1 MAILTLAILSVA
13 CSEDGKIA
21 VEFEKTLY
29 TVHGGGSV
37 DIAVNVSE
45 PAASDIRIGLIFSG
59 SASADKYAVGFDSVT
74 IPAGETVGTVTI
86 SDIRISQDEQIA
98 VGIGRC
104 PAGYAPGTKSVTIVT
119 VDAEEL
125 LICSFASTSD
135 NLLCS
140 FASTTD
146 NAIGSYGARIDVSGA
161 VSGKDLSLNEDVV
174 IPLTASGAAASYLNF
189 GGEPHALLKAGDK
202 VAIAEFS
209 LKPGFEEGAEIKLGI
224 KEGEDRILIG
234 NNETIT
240 LKLYGAEIPEALL
253 GTWTFDHVFDIE
265 EIEEFFYDDGKGD
278 DITLL
283 PTHNEGFTLT
293 FEKDDAGI
301 ITVTPNDKGD
311 FAKFFRTAS
320 VTPTEPI
327 NYSSEGIV
335 TGMNTVSEI
344 NMFMATEDYG
354 IHTCSYYKLSQAN
367 RAFSSEVENLGEAV
381 VIFTLVEG
389 GLQVE
394 FRDYDTPPF
403 GEVWWDPEFEA
414 DMFGFAS
421 LFVK

>member
-1 MAILTLAILSVA
+1 MKYLSKLMAILTLALFSVA
-13 CSEDGKIA
+13 CSEDGKIT

-45 PAASDIRIGLIFSG
+45 PAASDISIGLLFSG
-59 SASADKYAVGFDSVT
+59 SASADKYAASFDTVT
-74 IPAGETVGTVTI
+74 IPAGETTGTVTI
-86 SDIRISQDEQIA
+86 SDIRISQEEQIV
-98 VGIGRC
+98 VGIVSC
-104 PAGYAPGTKSVTIVT
+104 PSGYTPGAKSVTIVT

-125 LICSFASTSD
+125 LVCSFATTS
-135 NLLCS
+135 
-140 FASTTD
+140 D
-146 NAIGSYGARIDVSGA
+146 NAIGSYRARIDVSGA

-174 IPLTASGAAASYLNF
+174 IPLSASGAAASYLNF

-209 LKPGFEEGAEIKLGI
+209 LNPGFEEGAEVKLSI

-253 GTWTFDHVFDIE
+253 GTWTFDHAFALE
-265 EIEEFFYDDGKGD
+265 EIEYFFGEMED

-344 NMFMATEDYG
+344 NMFMASEDYDF
-354 IHTCSYYKLSQAN
+354 HTCSYYRLSEAN
-367 RAFSSEVENLGEAV
+367 RAFSSEVETLGEAV

-403 GEVWWDPEFEA
+403 GEMWWDPDFDA

>member
-45 PAASDIRIGLIFSG
+45 PAASDISIGLLFSG
-59 SASADKYAVGFDSVT
+59 SASADKYAAGFDTVT

-86 SDIRISQDEQIA
+86 SDIRISQDEQIV
-98 VGIGRC
+98 VGIASC

-125 LICSFASTSD
+125 LVCSFASTSD
-135 NLLCS
+135 N
-140 FASTTD
+140 
-146 NAIGSYGARIDVSGA
+146 AIGSYRARIDVSGA

-209 LKPGFEEGAEIKLGI
+209 LNPGFEEGAEVKLSI

-265 EIEEFFYDDGKGD
+265 EVEEFFGDEGD

-344 NMFMATEDYG
+344 NMFMASEDYDV
-354 IHTCSYYKLSQAN
+354 HTCSYYRLSEAN
-367 RAFSSEVENLGEAV
+367 RAFSSEVETLGEAV

-403 GEVWWDPEFEA
+403 GEMWWDPDFDA

>member
-135 NLLCS
+135 N
-140 FASTTD
+140 
-146 NAIGSYGARIDVSGA
+146 AIGSYRARIDVSGA
-161 VSGKDLSLNEDVV
+161 VSGKNLSLNEDVV

-344 NMFMATEDYG
+344 NMFMASEDYG
-354 IHTCSYYKLSQAN
+354 VHTCSYYRLSEAN
-367 RAFSSEVENLGEAV
+367 RAFSSEVETLGEAV

-403 GEVWWDPEFEA
+403 GEMWWDPDFDA

>member
-45 PAASDIRIGLIFSG
+45 PAASDISIGLLFSG
-59 SASADKYAVGFDSVT
+59 SASADKYAAGFDTVT

-86 SDIRISQDEQIA
+86 SDIRISQDEQIV

-135 NLLCS
+135 NLICS

-146 NAIGSYGARIDVSGA
+146 NAIISYGARIDVSGA

-174 IPLTASGAAASYLNF
+174 IPLSVSGSAASYLNF
-189 GGEPHALLKAGDK
+189 GGEPHALLKAGDN

-209 LKPGFEEGAEIKLGI
+209 LKPGFEEGAEVKLSI
-224 KEGEDRILIG
+224 KEGEDRIMIG
-234 NNETIT
+234 NNDTFS
-240 LKLYGAEIPEALL
+240 LKLYGEEALL
-253 GTWTFDHVFDIE
+253 GTWRFDHVFDLE
-265 EIEEFFYDDGKGD
+265 EIEYFFDDEGD

-311 FAKFFRTAS
+311 FAKFFRTAT

>member
-1 MAILTLAILSVA
+1 MAILTLALFSVA
-13 CSEDGKIA
+13 CSEDGKIT

-45 PAASDIRIGLIFSG
+45 PAASDISIGLLFSG
-59 SASADKYAVGFDSVT
+59 SASADKYAASFDTVT
-74 IPAGETVGTVTI
+74 IPAGETTGTVTI
-86 SDIRISQDEQIA
+86 SDIRISQEEQIV
-98 VGIGRC
+98 VGIVSC
-104 PAGYAPGTKSVTIVT
+104 PAGYTPGAKSVTIVT

-125 LICSFASTSD
+125 LVCSFATTS
-135 NLLCS
+135 
-140 FASTTD
+140 D
-146 NAIGSYGARIDVSGA
+146 NAIGSYRARIDVSGA

-174 IPLTASGAAASYLNF
+174 IPLSASGAAASYLNF

-209 LKPGFEEGAEIKLGI
+209 LKPGFEEGAEVKLSI

-265 EIEEFFYDDGKGD
+265 EVEEFFSEMED

-311 FAKFFRTAS
+311 FAKFFRTAT

-327 NYSSEGIV
+327 NYSSEGTV

-344 NMFMATEDYG
+344 NMFMAMEDYDF
-354 IHTCSYYKLSQAN
+354 HTCSYYKLSEAN
-367 RAFSSEVENLGEAV
+367 RSFSSEVETLGEAV

-403 GEVWWDPEFEA
+403 GEMWWDPEFDP

>member
-1 MAILTLAILSVA
+1 MAILTLALFSVA
-13 CSEDGKIA
+13 CSEDGKIT

-45 PAASDIRIGLIFSG
+45 PAASDISIGLLFSG
-59 SASADKYAVGFDSVT
+59 SASADKYAAGFDTVT

-86 SDIRISQDEQIA
+86 SDIRISQDEQIVVSIA
-98 VGIGRC
+98 SC

-135 NLLCS
+135 N
-140 FASTTD
+140 
-146 NAIGSYGARIDVSGA
+146 AIGSYRARIDVSGA

-209 LKPGFEEGAEIKLGI
+209 LNPGFEEGAEVKLSI

-265 EIEEFFYDDGKGD
+265 EVEEFFGELKD

-344 NMFMATEDYG
+344 NMFMAMEDYDF
-354 IHTCSYYKLSQAN
+354 HTCSYYKLSEAN
-367 RAFSSEVENLGEAV
+367 RAFSSEVETLGEAV

-403 GEVWWDPEFEA
+403 GEMWWDPEFDP

>member
-135 NLLCS
+135 N
-140 FASTTD
+140 
-146 NAIGSYGARIDVSGA
+146 AIGSYRARIDVSGA

-189 GGEPHALLKAGDK
+189 GGEPHALLKAGDN

-253 GTWTFDHVFDIE
+253 GTWKFDHVFDLE
-265 EIEEFFYDDGKGD
+265 EIEYFFDDEGD

-344 NMFMATEDYG
+344 NMFMASEDYDF
-354 IHTCSYYKLSQAN
+354 HTCSYYRLSEAN
-367 RAFSSEVENLGEAV
+367 RAFSSEVETLGEAV

-403 GEVWWDPEFEA
+403 GEMWWDPDFDA

>member
-1 MAILTLAILSVA
+1 MKYLSKLMAILALAFLSVA
-13 CSEDGKIA
+13 CSEDDKIT

-45 PAASDIRIGLIFSG
+45 PAASDISIGLLFSG
-59 SASADKYAVGFDSVT
+59 SASADKYAASFDTVT
-74 IPAGETVGTVTI
+74 IPAGETSGTVTI
-86 SDIRISQDEQIA
+86 SDIKISQEEQI
-98 VGIGRC
+98 VIGIASL
-104 PAGYAPGTKSVTIVT
+104 PSGYTLGAKSVTIVT

-125 LICSFASTSD
+125 LICSFTST
-135 NLLCS
+135 
-140 FASTTD
+140 AD
-146 NAIGSYGARIDVSGA
+146 NAIGSYRARIDVSGA
-161 VSGKDLSLNEDVV
+161 VSGKDLSLNEDVI
-174 IPLTASGAAASYLNF
+174 IPLTVSGAAASYLNF

-209 LKPGFEEGAEIKLGI
+209 LNPGFEEGAEVKLGI

-234 NNETIT
+234 NNDAMT
-240 LKLYGAEIPEALL
+240 LKLYGADIPAALL
-253 GTWTFDHVFDIE
+253 GTWTFDHVFDLE
-265 EIEEFFYDDGKGD
+265 DLEYFFAEMEDDA
-278 DITLL
+278 TLL

-293 FEKDDAGI
+293 FAKDEAGM

-311 FAKFFRTAS
+311 FANFFRTAT

-327 NYSSEGIV
+327 NYSSEGVV
-335 TGMNTVSEI
+335 TGMNTVSEV
-344 NMFMATEDYG
+344 NMFMAMEDYDV
-354 IHTCSYYKLSQAN
+354 HTCSYYKLSVAN
-367 RAFSSEVENLGEAV
+367 RAFSSEKESLGEAV
-381 VIFTLVEG
+381 VIFTLVDG

-403 GEVWWDPEFEA
+403 GEMWWDKDFDA

-421 LFVK
+421 LFVKK

>member
-1 MAILTLAILSVA
+1 MAILTLALFSVA
-13 CSEDGKIA
+13 CSEDGKIT

-45 PAASDIRIGLIFSG
+45 PAASDISIGLLFSG
-59 SASADKYAVGFDSVT
+59 SASADKYAASFDTVT
-74 IPAGETVGTVTI
+74 IPAGETTGTVTI
-86 SDIRISQDEQIA
+86 SDIRISQEEQIV
-98 VGIGRC
+98 VGIVSC
-104 PAGYAPGTKSVTIVT
+104 PSGYTPGAKSVTIVT

-125 LICSFASTSD
+125 LVCSFATTS
-135 NLLCS
+135 
-140 FASTTD
+140 D
-146 NAIGSYGARIDVSGA
+146 NAIGSYRARIDVSGA

-174 IPLTASGAAASYLNF
+174 IPLSASGAAASYLNF

-209 LKPGFEEGAEIKLGI
+209 LNPGFEEGAEVKLSI

-265 EIEEFFYDDGKGD
+265 EVEEFFSEMED

-301 ITVTPNDKGD
+301 ITVIPNDKGD
-311 FAKFFRTAS
+311 FAKFFRTAT

-327 NYSSEGIV
+327 NYSSEGEV

-344 NMFMATEDYG
+344 NMFMAMEDYG
-354 IHTCSYYKLSQAN
+354 VHTCSYYKLSEAN
-367 RAFSSEVENLGEAV
+367 RAFSSEVETLGEAV

-403 GEVWWDPEFEA
+403 GEMWWDPEFDP

>member
-1 MAILTLAILSVA
+1 MKYLSKLMAILTLALFSVA
-13 CSEDGKIA
+13 CSEDGKIT

-45 PAASDIRIGLIFSG
+45 PAASDISIGLLFSG
-59 SASADKYAVGFDSVT
+59 SASADKYAASFDTVT
-74 IPAGETVGTVTI
+74 IPAGETTGTVTI
-86 SDIRISQDEQIA
+86 SDIRISQEEQIV
-98 VGIGRC
+98 VGIVSC
-104 PAGYAPGTKSVTIVT
+104 PAGYTPGAKSVTIVT

-125 LICSFASTSD
+125 LVCSFATTS
-135 NLLCS
+135 
-140 FASTTD
+140 D
-146 NAIGSYGARIDVSGA
+146 NAIGSYRARIDVSGA

-174 IPLTASGAAASYLNF
+174 IPLSASGAAASYLNF

-209 LKPGFEEGAEIKLGI
+209 LNPGFEEGAEVKLSI

-253 GTWTFDHVFDIE
+253 GTWKFDHVFDLE
-265 EIEEFFYDDGKGD
+265 EIEYFFDDEGD

-311 FAKFFRTAS
+311 FAKFFRTAT

-327 NYSSEGIV
+327 NYSSEGTV

-344 NMFMATEDYG
+344 NMFMAMEDYDF
-354 IHTCSYYKLSQAN
+354 HTCSYYRLSEAN
-367 RAFSSEVENLGEAV
+367 RAFSSEVETLGEAV

-403 GEVWWDPEFEA
+403 GEMWWDPEFDP

>member
-1 MAILTLAILSVA
+1 MAILTLALFSVA
-13 CSEDGKIA
+13 CSEDGKIT

-45 PAASDIRIGLIFSG
+45 PAASDISIGLLFSG
-59 SASADKYAVGFDSVT
+59 SASADKYAASFDTVT
-74 IPAGETVGTVTI
+74 IPAGETTGTVTI
-86 SDIRISQDEQIA
+86 SDIRISQEEQIV
-98 VGIGRC
+98 VGIVSC
-104 PAGYAPGTKSVTIVT
+104 PAGYTPGAKSVTIVT

-125 LICSFASTSD
+125 LVCSFATTS
-135 NLLCS
+135 
-140 FASTTD
+140 D
-146 NAIGSYGARIDVSGA
+146 NAIGSYRARIDVSGA

-209 LKPGFEEGAEIKLGI
+209 LNPGFEEGAEVKLSI

-265 EIEEFFYDDGKGD
+265 EVEEFFGEMED

-293 FEKDDAGI
+293 FEKDNAGI

-311 FAKFFRTAS
+311 FAKFFRTAT

-327 NYSSEGIV
+327 NYSSEGTV

-344 NMFMATEDYG
+344 NMFMAMEDYDF
-354 IHTCSYYKLSQAN
+354 HTCSYYKLSEAN
-367 RAFSSEVENLGEAV
+367 RAFSSEVETLGEAV

-403 GEVWWDPEFEA
+403 GEMWWDPEFDP

>member
-1 MAILTLAILSVA
+1 MAILTLALFSVA
-13 CSEDGKIA
+13 CSEDGKIT

-45 PAASDIRIGLIFSG
+45 PAASDISIGLLFSG
-59 SASADKYAVGFDSVT
+59 SASADKYAASFDTVT
-74 IPAGETVGTVTI
+74 IPAGETTGTVTI
-86 SDIRISQDEQIA
+86 SDIRISQEEQIV
-98 VGIGRC
+98 VGIVSC
-104 PAGYAPGTKSVTIVT
+104 PSGYTPGAKSVTIVT

-125 LICSFASTSD
+125 LVCSFATTS
-135 NLLCS
+135 
-140 FASTTD
+140 D
-146 NAIGSYGARIDVSGA
+146 NAIGSYRARIDVSGA

-209 LKPGFEEGAEIKLGI
+209 LNPGFEEGAEVKLSI

-265 EIEEFFYDDGKGD
+265 EVEEFFGEMED

-293 FEKDDAGI
+293 FEKDNAGI

-311 FAKFFRTAS
+311 FAKFFRTAT

-327 NYSSEGIV
+327 NYSSEGTV

-344 NMFMATEDYG
+344 NMFMAMEDYDF
-354 IHTCSYYKLSQAN
+354 HTCSYYRLSEAN
-367 RAFSSEVENLGEAV
+367 RAFSSEVETLGEAV

-403 GEVWWDPEFEA
+403 GEMWWDSEFDA

>member
-21 VEFEKTLY
+21 VEFDKTLY

-45 PAASDIRIGLIFSG
+45 PAASDISIGLLFSG
-59 SASADKYAVGFDSVT
+59 SASADKYAASFDTVT
-74 IPAGETVGTVTI
+74 IPAGETTGTVTI

-98 VGIGRC
+98 VGIASC

-135 NLLCS
+135 N
-140 FASTTD
+140 
-146 NAIGSYGARIDVSGA
+146 AIGSYRARIDVSGA

-174 IPLTASGAAASYLNF
+174 MPLTPSGAAASYLNF

-253 GTWTFDHVFDIE
+253 GTWKFDHVFDLE
-265 EIEEFFYDDGKGD
+265 EIEYFFDDEGD

-344 NMFMATEDYG
+344 NMFMAMEYG
-354 IHTCSYYKLSQAN
+354 VHTCSYYKLSQAN
-367 RAFSSEVENLGEAV
+367 RAFSSEVETLGEAV

>member
-1 MAILTLAILSVA
+1 MAILTLALFSVA
-13 CSEDGKIA
+13 CSEDGKIT

-45 PAASDIRIGLIFSG
+45 PAASDISIGLLFSG
-59 SASADKYAVGFDSVT
+59 SASADKYAAGFDTVT
-74 IPAGETVGTVTI
+74 IPAGETTGTVTI
-86 SDIRISQDEQIA
+86 SDIRISQEEQIV
-98 VGIGRC
+98 VGIVSC
-104 PAGYAPGTKSVTIVT
+104 PSGYTPGAKSVTIVT

-125 LICSFASTSD
+125 LVCSFATTS
-135 NLLCS
+135 
-140 FASTTD
+140 D
-146 NAIGSYGARIDVSGA
+146 NAIGSYRARIDVSGA
-161 VSGKDLSLNEDVV
+161 VSGNDLSLNEDVV

-209 LKPGFEEGAEIKLGI
+209 LNPGFEEGAEVKLSI

-265 EIEEFFYDDGKGD
+265 EVEEFFSEMED

-311 FAKFFRTAS
+311 FAKFFRTAT

-327 NYSSEGIV
+327 NYSSEGTV

-344 NMFMATEDYG
+344 NMFMAMEDYDF
-354 IHTCSYYKLSQAN
+354 HTCSYYKLSEAN
-367 RAFSSEVENLGEAV
+367 RAFSSEVETLGEAV

-403 GEVWWDPEFEA
+403 GEMWWDPEFDP

>member
-1 MAILTLAILSVA
+1 MAILTLALFSVA
-13 CSEDGKIA
+13 CSEDGKIT

-45 PAASDIRIGLIFSG
+45 PAASDISIGLLFSG
-59 SASADKYAVGFDSVT
+59 SASADKYAASFDTVT
-74 IPAGETVGTVTI
+74 IPAGETTGTVTI
-86 SDIRISQDEQIA
+86 SDIRISQEEQIV
-98 VGIGRC
+98 VGIVSC
-104 PAGYAPGTKSVTIVT
+104 PSGYTPGAKSVTIVT

-125 LICSFASTSD
+125 LVCSFATTS
-135 NLLCS
+135 
-140 FASTTD
+140 D
-146 NAIGSYGARIDVSGA
+146 NAIGSYRARIDVSGA

-209 LKPGFEEGAEIKLGI
+209 LNPGFEEGAEVKLSI

-265 EIEEFFYDDGKGD
+265 EVEEFFGEMED

-293 FEKDDAGI
+293 FEKDNAGI

-311 FAKFFRTAS
+311 FAKFFRTAT

-344 NMFMATEDYG
+344 NMFMAMEDYDV
-354 IHTCSYYKLSQAN
+354 HTCSYYKLSEAN
-367 RAFSSEVENLGEAV
+367 RAFSSEVETLGEAV

-403 GEVWWDPEFEA
+403 GEMWWDPEFDP

>member
-59 SASADKYAVGFDSVT
+59 SASADKYAAGFDSVT

-98 VGIGRC
+98 VGIASC

-135 NLLCS
+135 N
-140 FASTTD
+140 
-146 NAIGSYGARIDVSGA
+146 AIGSYRARIDVSGA
-161 VSGKDLSLNEDVV
+161 VSDKDLSLNEDVV

-189 GGEPHALLKAGDK
+189 GGEPHALLKAGDN

-209 LKPGFEEGAEIKLGI
+209 LNPGFEEGAEVKLSI

-265 EIEEFFYDDGKGD
+265 EIEEFFGELED

-344 NMFMATEDYG
+344 NMFMAMEDYDV
-354 IHTCSYYKLSQAN
+354 HTCSYYMLSEAN
-367 RAFSSEVENLGEAV
+367 RAFSSEVETLGEAV
-381 VIFTLVEG
+381 VIFTLIEG

-403 GEVWWDPEFEA
+403 GEMWWDPEFDA

>member
-1 MAILTLAILSVA
+1 MAILTLALFSVA
-13 CSEDGKIA
+13 CSEDGKIT

-45 PAASDIRIGLIFSG
+45 PAASDISIGLLFSG
-59 SASADKYAVGFDSVT
+59 SASTDKYAAGFDTVT
-74 IPAGETVGTVTI
+74 IPAGETTGTVTI
-86 SDIRISQDEQIA
+86 SDIRISQEEQIV
-98 VGIGRC
+98 VGIVSC
-104 PAGYAPGTKSVTIVT
+104 PSGYTPGAKSVTIVT

-125 LICSFASTSD
+125 LVCSFATTS
-135 NLLCS
+135 
-140 FASTTD
+140 D
-146 NAIGSYGARIDVSGA
+146 NAIGSYRARIDVSGA

-174 IPLTASGAAASYLNF
+174 IPLSASGAAASYLNF

-209 LKPGFEEGAEIKLGI
+209 LNPGFEEGAEVKLSI

-265 EIEEFFYDDGKGD
+265 EIEEFFGELED

-311 FAKFFRTAS
+311 FAKFFRTAT

-327 NYSSEGIV
+327 NYSSEGTV

-344 NMFMATEDYG
+344 NMFMAMEDYDF
-354 IHTCSYYKLSQAN
+354 HTCSYYKLSEAN
-367 RAFSSEVENLGEAV
+367 RSFSSEVETLGEAV

-403 GEVWWDPEFEA
+403 GEMWWDPEFDA

>member
-1 MAILTLAILSVA
+1 MAILTLALFSVA
-13 CSEDGKIA
+13 CSEDGKIT

-45 PAASDIRIGLIFSG
+45 PAASDISIGLLFSG
-59 SASADKYAVGFDSVT
+59 SASADKYAASFDTVT
-74 IPAGETVGTVTI
+74 IPAGETTGTVTI
-86 SDIRISQDEQIA
+86 SDIRISQEEQIV
-98 VGIGRC
+98 VGIVSC
-104 PAGYAPGTKSVTIVT
+104 PSGYTPGAKSVTIVT

-125 LICSFASTSD
+125 LVCSFATTS
-135 NLLCS
+135 
-140 FASTTD
+140 D
-146 NAIGSYGARIDVSGA
+146 NAIGSYRARIDVSGA

-174 IPLTASGAAASYLNF
+174 IPLSASGAAASYLNF

-209 LKPGFEEGAEIKLGI
+209 LNPGFEEGAEVKLSI

-240 LKLYGAEIPEALL
+240 LKLYGAEIPVALL

-265 EIEEFFYDDGKGD
+265 EVEEFFSEMED

-293 FEKDDAGI
+293 FEKDNAGI

-311 FAKFFRTAS
+311 FAKFFRTAT

-344 NMFMATEDYG
+344 NMFMAMEDYDF
-354 IHTCSYYKLSQAN
+354 HTCSYYRLSEAN
-367 RAFSSEVENLGEAV
+367 RAFSSEVETLGEAV

-403 GEVWWDPEFEA
+403 GEMWWDPEFDP

>member
-1 MAILTLAILSVA
+1 MAILTLALFSVA
-13 CSEDGKIA
+13 CSEDGKIT

-45 PAASDIRIGLIFSG
+45 PAASDISIGLLFSG
-59 SASADKYAVGFDSVT
+59 SASADKYAASFDTVT
-74 IPAGETVGTVTI
+74 IPAGETTGTVTI
-86 SDIRISQDEQIA
+86 SDIRISQEEQIV
-98 VGIGRC
+98 VGIVSC
-104 PAGYAPGTKSVTIVT
+104 PSGYTPGAKSVTIVT

-125 LICSFASTSD
+125 LVCSFATTS
-135 NLLCS
+135 
-140 FASTTD
+140 D
-146 NAIGSYGARIDVSGA
+146 NAIGSYRARIDVSGA

-209 LKPGFEEGAEIKLGI
+209 LNPGFEEGAEVKLSI

-265 EIEEFFYDDGKGD
+265 EVEEFFSEMED

-293 FEKDDAGI
+293 FEKDNAGI

-311 FAKFFRTAS
+311 FAKFFRTAT

-344 NMFMATEDYG
+344 NMFMASEDYG
-354 IHTCSYYKLSQAN
+354 VHTCSYYRLSEAN
-367 RAFSSEVENLGEAV
+367 RAFSSEVETLGEAV

-403 GEVWWDPEFEA
+403 GEMWWDSEFDA

>member
-1 MAILTLAILSVA
+1 MKYLSKLMAILTLALFSVA
-13 CSEDGKIA
+13 CSEDGKIT

-45 PAASDIRIGLIFSG
+45 PAASDISIGLLFSG
-59 SASADKYAVGFDSVT
+59 SASADKYAASFDTVT
-74 IPAGETVGTVTI
+74 IPAGETTGTVTI
-86 SDIRISQDEQIA
+86 SDIRISQEEQIV
-98 VGIGRC
+98 VGIVSC
-104 PAGYAPGTKSVTIVT
+104 PSGYTPGAKSVTIVT

-125 LICSFASTSD
+125 LVCSFATTS
-135 NLLCS
+135 
-140 FASTTD
+140 D
-146 NAIGSYGARIDVSGA
+146 NAIGSYRARIDVSGA

-209 LKPGFEEGAEIKLGI
+209 LNPGFEEGAEVKLSI

-265 EIEEFFYDDGKGD
+265 EVEEFFGEMED

-293 FEKDDAGI
+293 FEKDNAGI

-311 FAKFFRTAS
+311 FAKFFRTAT

-344 NMFMATEDYG
+344 NMFMAMEDYDV
-354 IHTCSYYKLSQAN
+354 HTCSYYRLSEAN
-367 RAFSSEVENLGEAV
+367 RAFSSEVETLGEAV

-403 GEVWWDPEFEA
+403 GEMWWDSEFDA

>member
-1 MAILTLAILSVA
+1 MKYLSKLMAILTLALFSVA
-13 CSEDGKIA
+13 CSEDGKIT

-45 PAASDIRIGLIFSG
+45 PAASDISIGLLFSG
-59 SASADKYAVGFDSVT
+59 SASADKYAASFDTVT
-74 IPAGETVGTVTI
+74 IPAGETTGTVTI
-86 SDIRISQDEQIA
+86 SDIRISQEEQIV
-98 VGIGRC
+98 VGIVSC
-104 PAGYAPGTKSVTIVT
+104 PSGYTPGAKSVTIVT

-125 LICSFASTSD
+125 LVCSFATTS
-135 NLLCS
+135 
-140 FASTTD
+140 D
-146 NAIGSYGARIDVSGA
+146 NAIGSYRARIDVSGA

-174 IPLTASGAAASYLNF
+174 IPLSASGAAASYLNF

-209 LKPGFEEGAEIKLGI
+209 LNPGFEEGAEVKLSI

-265 EIEEFFYDDGKGD
+265 EVEEFFSEMED

-293 FEKDDAGI
+293 FEKDNAGI

-311 FAKFFRTAS
+311 FAKFFRTAT

-327 NYSSEGIV
+327 NYSSEGTV

-344 NMFMATEDYG
+344 NMFMAMEDYDV
-354 IHTCSYYKLSQAN
+354 HTCSYYKLSEAN
-367 RAFSSEVENLGEAV
+367 RAFSSEVETLGEAV

-403 GEVWWDPEFEA
+403 GEMWWDSEFDA

>member
-1 MAILTLAILSVA
+1 MKYLSKLMAILTLALFSVA
-13 CSEDGKIA
+13 CSEDGKIT

-45 PAASDIRIGLIFSG
+45 PAASDISIGLLFSG
-59 SASADKYAVGFDSVT
+59 SASADKYAASFDTVT
-74 IPAGETVGTVTI
+74 IPAGETTGTVTI
-86 SDIRISQDEQIA
+86 SDIRISQEEQIV
-98 VGIGRC
+98 VGIVSC
-104 PAGYAPGTKSVTIVT
+104 PSGYTPGAKSVTIVT

-125 LICSFASTSD
+125 LVCSFATTS
-135 NLLCS
+135 
-140 FASTTD
+140 D
-146 NAIGSYGARIDVSGA
+146 NAIGSYRARIDVSGA

-174 IPLTASGAAASYLNF
+174 IPLSASGAAASYLNF

-209 LKPGFEEGAEIKLGI
+209 LNPGFEEGAEVKLSI

-265 EIEEFFYDDGKGD
+265 EVEEFFGEMED

-293 FEKDDAGI
+293 FAKDDAGI

-311 FAKFFRTAS
+311 FAKFFRTAT

-327 NYSSEGIV
+327 NYSSEGEV

-344 NMFMATEDYG
+344 NMFMAMEDYG
-354 IHTCSYYKLSQAN
+354 VHTCSYYKLSEAN
-367 RAFSSEVENLGEAV
+367 RAFSSEVETLGEAV

-403 GEVWWDPEFEA
+403 GEMWWDPEFDP

>member
-1 MAILTLAILSVA
+1 MAILTLALFSVA
-13 CSEDGKIA
+13 CSEDGKIT

-45 PAASDIRIGLIFSG
+45 PAASDISIGLLFSG
-59 SASADKYAVGFDSVT
+59 SASADKYAASFDTVT
-74 IPAGETVGTVTI
+74 IPAGETTGTVTI
-86 SDIRISQDEQIA
+86 SDIRISQEEQIV
-98 VGIGRC
+98 VGIVSC
-104 PAGYAPGTKSVTIVT
+104 PSGYTPGAKSVTIVT

-125 LICSFASTSD
+125 LVCSFATTS
-135 NLLCS
+135 
-140 FASTTD
+140 D
-146 NAIGSYGARIDVSGA
+146 NAIGSYRARIDVSGA

-174 IPLTASGAAASYLNF
+174 IPLSASGAAASYLNF

-209 LKPGFEEGAEIKLGI
+209 LNPGFEEGAEVKLSI

-265 EIEEFFYDDGKGD
+265 EVEEFFGEMED

-293 FEKDDAGI
+293 FEKDNAGI

-311 FAKFFRTAS
+311 FAKFFRTAT

-344 NMFMATEDYG
+344 NMFMAMEDYDV
-354 IHTCSYYKLSQAN
+354 HTCSYYKLSEAN
-367 RAFSSEVENLGEAV
+367 RAFSSEVETLGEAV

-403 GEVWWDPEFEA
+403 GEMWWDPDFDA

>member
-1 MAILTLAILSVA
+1 MAILTLALFSVA
-13 CSEDGKIA
+13 CSEDGKIT

-45 PAASDIRIGLIFSG
+45 PAASDISIGLLFSG
-59 SASADKYAVGFDSVT
+59 SASADKYAASFDTVT
-74 IPAGETVGTVTI
+74 IPAGETTGTVTI
-86 SDIRISQDEQIA
+86 SDIRISQEEQIV
-98 VGIGRC
+98 VGIVSC
-104 PAGYAPGTKSVTIVT
+104 PSGYTPGAKSVTIVT

-125 LICSFASTSD
+125 LVCSFATTS
-135 NLLCS
+135 
-140 FASTTD
+140 D
-146 NAIGSYGARIDVSGA
+146 NAIGSYRARIDVSGA

-174 IPLTASGAAASYLNF
+174 IPLSASGAAASYLNF

-209 LKPGFEEGAEIKLGI
+209 LNPGFEEGAEVKLSI

-253 GTWTFDHVFDIE
+253 GTWTFDHVFALE
-265 EIEEFFYDDGKGD
+265 EIEYFFGEMED

-311 FAKFFRTAS
+311 FAKFFRTAT

-327 NYSSEGIV
+327 NYSSEGEV

-344 NMFMATEDYG
+344 NMFMAMEDYG
-354 IHTCSYYKLSQAN
+354 VHTCSYYRLSEAN
-367 RAFSSEVENLGEAV
+367 RAFSSEVETLGEAV

-403 GEVWWDPEFEA
+403 GEMWWEPEFDP

>member
-59 SASADKYAVGFDSVT
+59 SASADKYAAGFDSVT

-135 NLLCS
+135 N
-140 FASTTD
+140 
-146 NAIGSYGARIDVSGA
+146 AIGSYRARIDVSGA
-161 VSGKDLSLNEDVV
+161 VSGKNLSLNEDVV

-253 GTWTFDHVFDIE
+253 GTWKFDHVFDLE
-265 EIEEFFYDDGKGD
+265 EIEYFFGELED

-311 FAKFFRTAS
+311 FAKFFRTAT

-344 NMFMATEDYG
+344 NMFMASEDYG
-354 IHTCSYYKLSQAN
+354 VHTCSYYRLSEAN
-367 RAFSSEVENLGEAV
+367 RAFSSEVETLGEAV

-403 GEVWWDPEFEA
+403 GEMWWDPDFDA

>member
-1 MAILTLAILSVA
+1 MAILTLALFSVA
-13 CSEDGKIA
+13 CSEDGKIT

-45 PAASDIRIGLIFSG
+45 PAASDISIGLLFSG
-59 SASADKYAVGFDSVT
+59 SASADKYAASFDTVT
-74 IPAGETVGTVTI
+74 IPAGETTGTVTI
-86 SDIRISQDEQIA
+86 SDIRISQEEQIV
-98 VGIGRC
+98 VGIVSC
-104 PAGYAPGTKSVTIVT
+104 PAGYTPGAKCVTIVT

-125 LICSFASTSD
+125 LVCSFATTS
-135 NLLCS
+135 
-140 FASTTD
+140 D
-146 NAIGSYGARIDVSGA
+146 NAIGSYRARIDVSGA

-174 IPLTASGAAASYLNF
+174 IPLSASGAAASCLNF

-209 LKPGFEEGAEIKLGI
+209 LNPGFEEGAEVKLSI

-265 EIEEFFYDDGKGD
+265 EVEEFFGEMED

-311 FAKFFRTAS
+311 FAKFFRTAT

-327 NYSSEGIV
+327 NYSSEGTV

-344 NMFMATEDYG
+344 NMFMAMEDYDF
-354 IHTCSYYKLSQAN
+354 HTCSYYRLSEAN
-367 RAFSSEVENLGEAV
+367 RAFSSEVETLGEAV

-403 GEVWWDPEFEA
+403 GEMWWDPEFDP

>member
-1 MAILTLAILSVA
+1 MAILTLALFSVA
-13 CSEDGKIA
+13 CSEEGKIA

-45 PAASDIRIGLIFSG
+45 PAASDISIGLIFSG
-59 SASADKYAVGFDSVT
+59 SASADKYAASFDTVT
-74 IPAGETVGTVTI
+74 IPAGETTGTVTI
-86 SDIRISQDEQIA
+86 SDIRISQEEQIV
-98 VGIGRC
+98 VGIVSC
-104 PAGYAPGTKSVTIVT
+104 PAGYTPGAKSVTIVT

-125 LICSFASTSD
+125 LVCSFATTS
-135 NLLCS
+135 
-140 FASTTD
+140 D
-146 NAIGSYGARIDVSGA
+146 NAIGSYRARIDVSGA

-209 LKPGFEEGAEIKLGI
+209 LNPGFEEGAEIKLGI

-265 EIEEFFYDDGKGD
+265 EVEEFFAEMED

-311 FAKFFRTAS
+311 FAKFFRTAT

-327 NYSSEGIV
+327 NYSSEGEV
-335 TGMNTVSEI
+335 TGMNTVSEV
-344 NMFMATEDYG
+344 NMFMAMEDYG
-354 IHTCSYYKLSQAN
+354 VHTCSYYMLSEAN

-403 GEVWWDPEFEA
+403 GEMWWDPDFDP

>member
-1 MAILTLAILSVA
+1 MAILTLALFSVA
-13 CSEDGKIA
+13 CSEDGKIT

-45 PAASDIRIGLIFSG
+45 PAASDISIGLLFSG
-59 SASADKYAVGFDSVT
+59 SASADKYAASFDTVT
-74 IPAGETVGTVTI
+74 IPAGETTGTVTI
-86 SDIRISQDEQIA
+86 SDIRISQEEQIV
-98 VGIGRC
+98 VGIVSC
-104 PAGYAPGTKSVTIVT
+104 PSGYTPGAKSVTIVT

-125 LICSFASTSD
+125 LVCSFATTS
-135 NLLCS
+135 
-140 FASTTD
+140 D
-146 NAIGSYGARIDVSGA
+146 NAIGSYRARIDVSGA

-174 IPLTASGAAASYLNF
+174 IPLSASGAAASYLNF

-209 LKPGFEEGAEIKLGI
+209 LNPGFEEGAEVKLSI

-265 EIEEFFYDDGKGD
+265 EVEEFFSEMED

-301 ITVTPNDKGD
+301 ITVIPNDKGD
-311 FAKFFRTAS
+311 FAKFFRTAT

-327 NYSSEGIV
+327 NYSSEGEV

-344 NMFMATEDYG
+344 NMFMASEDYG
-354 IHTCSYYKLSQAN
+354 VHTCSYYKLSEAN
-367 RAFSSEVENLGEAV
+367 RAFSSEVETLGEAV

-403 GEVWWDPEFEA
+403 GEIWWDPDFDP

>member
-1 MAILTLAILSVA
+1 MKYLSKLMAILTLALFSVA
-13 CSEDGKIA
+13 CSEDGKIT

-45 PAASDIRIGLIFSG
+45 PAASDISIGLLFSG
-59 SASADKYAVGFDSVT
+59 SASADKYAASFDTVT
-74 IPAGETVGTVTI
+74 IPAGETTGTVTI
-86 SDIRISQDEQIA
+86 SDIRISQEEQIV
-98 VGIGRC
+98 VGIVSC
-104 PAGYAPGTKSVTIVT
+104 PSGYTPGAKSVTIVT

-125 LICSFASTSD
+125 LVCSFATTS
-135 NLLCS
+135 
-140 FASTTD
+140 D
-146 NAIGSYGARIDVSGA
+146 NAIGSYRARIDVSGA

-174 IPLTASGAAASYLNF
+174 IPLSASGAAASYLNF

-209 LKPGFEEGAEIKLGI
+209 LNPGFEEGAEVKLSI

-265 EIEEFFYDDGKGD
+265 EVEEFFSEMED

-311 FAKFFRTAS
+311 FAKFFRTAT

-344 NMFMATEDYG
+344 NMFMAMEDYDV
-354 IHTCSYYKLSQAN
+354 HTCSYYKLSEAN
-367 RAFSSEVENLGEAV
+367 RAFSSEVETLGEAV

-403 GEVWWDPEFEA
+403 GEMWWDSEFDA

>member
-1 MAILTLAILSVA
+1 MAILTLALFSVA
-13 CSEDGKIA
+13 CSEDGKIT

-45 PAASDIRIGLIFSG
+45 PAASDISIGLLFSG
-59 SASADKYAVGFDSVT
+59 SASADKYAASFDTVT
-74 IPAGETVGTVTI
+74 IPAGETTGTVTI
-86 SDIRISQDEQIA
+86 SDIRISQEEQIV
-98 VGIGRC
+98 VGIVSC
-104 PAGYAPGTKSVTIVT
+104 PSGYTPGAKSVTIVT

-125 LICSFASTSD
+125 LVCSFATTS
-135 NLLCS
+135 
-140 FASTTD
+140 D
-146 NAIGSYGARIDVSGA
+146 NAIGSYRARIDVSGA

-174 IPLTASGAAASYLNF
+174 IPLSASGAAASYLNF

-209 LKPGFEEGAEIKLGI
+209 LNPGFEEGAEVKLSI

-253 GTWTFDHVFDIE
+253 GTWTFDHVFALE
-265 EIEEFFYDDGKGD
+265 EIEYFFGDEGD

-344 NMFMATEDYG
+344 NMFMASEDYG
-354 IHTCSYYKLSQAN
+354 VHTCSYYKLSEAN
-367 RAFSSEVENLGEAV
+367 RAFSSEVETLGEAV

-403 GEVWWDPEFEA
+403 GEIWWDPDFDP

>member
-1 MAILTLAILSVA
+1 MAIMSLAFLSVA
-13 CSEDGKIA
+13 CSKDDKIT

-37 DIAVNVSE
+37 DIAVTVSE
-45 PAASDIRIGLIFSG
+45 PAASDVTIGLLFSG
-59 SASADKYAVGFDSVT
+59 SASADKYAADFDTVT
-74 IPAGETVGTVTI
+74 IPAGETSGTFTV
-86 SDIRISQDEQIA
+86 SDVKFTTEEQLVI
-98 VGIGRC
+98 GIVRC
-104 PAGYAPGTKSVTIVT
+104 PAGYTPGAKSVTIVT

-125 LICSFASTSD
+125 LICSFTSTSD
-135 NLLCS
+135 N
-140 FASTTD
+140 
-146 NAIGSYGARIDVSGA
+146 AIGAYRARINVAGA
-161 VSGKDLSLNEDVV
+161 VSGNGLSLDEDIV
-174 IPLTASGAAASYLNF
+174 IPLAVSGAAASYLNF

-209 LKPGFEEGAEIKLGI
+209 LNPGFEEGAEVTLSI

-234 NNETIT
+234 NNDAMT
-240 LKLYGAEIPEALL
+240 LKLYGADIPAALL

-265 EIEEFFYDDGKGD
+265 EVELWFMEMEDDVN
-278 DITLL
+278 LL

-293 FEKDDAGI
+293 FAKDEAGM

-311 FAKFFRTAS
+311 FANFFRTAT

-335 TGMNTVSEI
+335 TGMNTVSEV
-344 NMFMATEDYG
+344 NMFMAEEGYDV
-354 IHTCSYYKLSQAN
+354 HTCSYYKLSVAN
-367 RAFSSEVENLGEAV
+367 RAFSSETETLGEAV
-381 VIFTLVEG
+381 VIFTLVDG

-403 GEVWWDPEFEA
+403 GEMWWDTDFDA

-421 LFVK
+421 LFVKK

>member
-1 MAILTLAILSVA
+1 MAILTLALFSVA
-13 CSEDGKIA
+13 CSEDGKIT

-45 PAASDIRIGLIFSG
+45 PAASDISIGLLFSG
-59 SASADKYAVGFDSVT
+59 SASADKYAASFDTVT
-74 IPAGETVGTVTI
+74 IPAGETTGTVTI
-86 SDIRISQDEQIA
+86 SDIRISQEEQIV
-98 VGIGRC
+98 VGIVSC
-104 PAGYAPGTKSVTIVT
+104 PSGYTPGAKSVTIVT

-125 LICSFASTSD
+125 LVCSFATTS
-135 NLLCS
+135 
-140 FASTTD
+140 D
-146 NAIGSYGARIDVSGA
+146 NAIGSYRARIDVSGA

-174 IPLTASGAAASYLNF
+174 IPLSASGAAASYLNF

-209 LKPGFEEGAEIKLGI
+209 LNPGFEEGAEVKLSI

-265 EIEEFFYDDGKGD
+265 EVEEFFSEMED

-311 FAKFFRTAS
+311 FAKFFRTAT

-327 NYSSEGIV
+327 NYSSEGTV

-344 NMFMATEDYG
+344 NMFMAMEDYDF
-354 IHTCSYYKLSQAN
+354 HTCSYYKLSEAN
-367 RAFSSEVENLGEAV
+367 RAFSSEVETLGEAV

-403 GEVWWDPEFEA
+403 GEMWWDPEFDP

>member
-1 MAILTLAILSVA
+1 MAILTLALFSVA
-13 CSEDGKIA
+13 CSEEGKIT

-45 PAASDIRIGLIFSG
+45 PAASDISIGLLFSG
-59 SASADKYAVGFDSVT
+59 SASADKYAASFDTVT
-74 IPAGETVGTVTI
+74 IPAGETTGTVTI
-86 SDIRISQDEQIA
+86 SDIRISQEEQIV
-98 VGIGRC
+98 VGIVSC
-104 PAGYAPGTKSVTIVT
+104 PSGYTPGAKSVTIVT

-125 LICSFASTSD
+125 LVCSFATTS
-135 NLLCS
+135 
-140 FASTTD
+140 D
-146 NAIGSYGARIDVSGA
+146 NAIGSYRARIDVSGA

-209 LKPGFEEGAEIKLGI
+209 LNPGFEEGAEVKLSI

-240 LKLYGAEIPEALL
+240 LKLYGAEIPEELL
-253 GTWTFDHVFDIE
+253 GTWTFDHAFALE
-265 EIEEFFYDDGKGD
+265 EIEYFFGEMED

-293 FEKDDAGI
+293 FEKDNAGI

-311 FAKFFRTAS
+311 FAKFFRTAT

-327 NYSSEGIV
+327 NYSSEGEV

-344 NMFMATEDYG
+344 NMFMASEDYDV
-354 IHTCSYYKLSQAN
+354 HTCSYYKLSEAN
-367 RAFSSEVENLGEAV
+367 RAFSSEVETIGEAV

-403 GEVWWDPEFEA
+403 GEMWWDSEFDA

>member
-1 MAILTLAILSVA
+1 MAILTLALFSVA
-13 CSEDGKIA
+13 CSEDGKIT

-45 PAASDIRIGLIFSG
+45 PAASDISIGLLFSG
-59 SASADKYAVGFDSVT
+59 SASADKYAASFDTVT
-74 IPAGETVGTVTI
+74 IPAGETTGTVTI
-86 SDIRISQDEQIA
+86 SDIRISQEEQIV
-98 VGIGRC
+98 VGIVSC
-104 PAGYAPGTKSVTIVT
+104 PSGYTPGAKSVTIVT

-125 LICSFASTSD
+125 LVCSFATTS
-135 NLLCS
+135 
-140 FASTTD
+140 D
-146 NAIGSYGARIDVSGA
+146 NAIGSYRARIDVSGA

-174 IPLTASGAAASYLNF
+174 IPLSASGAAASYLNF

-209 LKPGFEEGAEIKLGI
+209 LNPGFEEGAEVKLSI

-265 EIEEFFYDDGKGD
+265 EVEEFFSEMED

-293 FEKDDAGI
+293 FEKDNAGI
-301 ITVTPNDKGD
+301 ITVTPNDKAD
-311 FAKFFRTAS
+311 FAKFFRTAT

-344 NMFMATEDYG
+344 NMFMAMEDYDV
-354 IHTCSYYKLSQAN
+354 HTCSYYKLSKPTGP
-367 RAFSSEVENLGEAV
+367 SVLKLKPSERQL
-381 VIFTLVEG
+381 
-389 GLQVE
+389 
-394 FRDYDTPPF
+394 
-403 GEVWWDPEFEA
+403 
-414 DMFGFAS
+414 
-421 LFVK
+421 

>member
-1 MAILTLAILSVA
+1 MAILTLALFSVA
-13 CSEDGKIA
+13 CSEDGKIT

-45 PAASDIRIGLIFSG
+45 PAASDISIGLLFSG
-59 SASADKYAVGFDSVT
+59 SASADKYAASFDTVT
-74 IPAGETVGTVTI
+74 IPAGETTGTVTI
-86 SDIRISQDEQIA
+86 SDIRISQEEQIV
-98 VGIGRC
+98 VGIVSC
-104 PAGYAPGTKSVTIVT
+104 PAGYTPGAKSVTIVT

-125 LICSFASTSD
+125 LVCSFATTS
-135 NLLCS
+135 
-140 FASTTD
+140 D
-146 NAIGSYGARIDVSGA
+146 NAIGSYRARIDVSGA

-174 IPLTASGAAASYLNF
+174 IPLSASGAAASYLNF

-209 LKPGFEEGAEIKLGI
+209 LNPGFEEGAEVKLSI

-265 EIEEFFYDDGKGD
+265 EVEEFFSEMED

-293 FEKDDAGI
+293 FAKDDAGI

-311 FAKFFRTAS
+311 FAKFFRTAT

-327 NYSSEGIV
+327 NYSSEGTV

-344 NMFMATEDYG
+344 NMFMAMEDYDV
-354 IHTCSYYKLSQAN
+354 HTCSYYRLSEAN
-367 RAFSSEVENLGEAV
+367 RAFSSEVETLGEAV

-403 GEVWWDPEFEA
+403 GEMWWDPEFDP

>member
-1 MAILTLAILSVA
+1 MAILTLALFSVA
-13 CSEDGKIA
+13 CSEDGKIT

-45 PAASDIRIGLIFSG
+45 PAASDISIGLLFSG
-59 SASADKYAVGFDSVT
+59 SASADKYAASFDTVT
-74 IPAGETVGTVTI
+74 IPAGETTGTVTI
-86 SDIRISQDEQIA
+86 SDIRISQEEQIV
-98 VGIGRC
+98 VGIVSC
-104 PAGYAPGTKSVTIVT
+104 PAGYTPGAKSVTIVT

-125 LICSFASTSD
+125 LVCSFATTS
-135 NLLCS
+135 
-140 FASTTD
+140 D
-146 NAIGSYGARIDVSGA
+146 NAIGSYRARIDVSGA

-209 LKPGFEEGAEIKLGI
+209 LNPGFEEGAEVKLSI

-265 EIEEFFYDDGKGD
+265 EVEEFFSEMED

-311 FAKFFRTAS
+311 FAKFFRTAT

-344 NMFMATEDYG
+344 NMFMAMEDYDF
-354 IHTCSYYKLSQAN
+354 HTCSYYRLSEAN
-367 RAFSSEVENLGEAV
+367 RAFSSEVETLGEAV

-403 GEVWWDPEFEA
+403 GEMWWDPEFDP

>member
-1 MAILTLAILSVA
+1 MAILTLALFSVA
-13 CSEDGKIA
+13 CSEDGKIT

-45 PAASDIRIGLIFSG
+45 PAASDISIGLLFSG
-59 SASADKYAVGFDSVT
+59 SASADKYAASFDTVT
-74 IPAGETVGTVTI
+74 IPAGETTGTVTI
-86 SDIRISQDEQIA
+86 SDIRISQEEQIV
-98 VGIGRC
+98 VGIVSC
-104 PAGYAPGTKSVTIVT
+104 PSGYTPGAKSVTIVT

-125 LICSFASTSD
+125 LVCSFATTS
-135 NLLCS
+135 
-140 FASTTD
+140 D
-146 NAIGSYGARIDVSGA
+146 NAIGSYRARIDVSGA

-174 IPLTASGAAASYLNF
+174 IPLSASGAAASYLNF

-209 LKPGFEEGAEIKLGI
+209 LNPGFEEGAEVKLSI

-265 EIEEFFYDDGKGD
+265 EVEEFFSEMED

-301 ITVTPNDKGD
+301 ITVIPNDKGD
-311 FAKFFRTAS
+311 FAKFFRTAT

-327 NYSSEGIV
+327 NYSSEGEV

-344 NMFMATEDYG
+344 NMFMASEDYDV
-354 IHTCSYYKLSQAN
+354 HTCSYYRLSEAN
-367 RAFSSEVENLGEAV
+367 RAFSSEVETLGEAV

-403 GEVWWDPEFEA
+403 GEMWWDPDFDA

>member
-1 MAILTLAILSVA
+1 MAILTLALFSVA
-13 CSEDGKIA
+13 CSEDGKIT

-45 PAASDIRIGLIFSG
+45 PAASDISIGLLFSG
-59 SASADKYAVGFDSVT
+59 SASADKYAASFDTVT
-74 IPAGETVGTVTI
+74 IPAGETTGTVTI
-86 SDIRISQDEQIA
+86 SDIRISQEEQIV
-98 VGIGRC
+98 VGIVSC
-104 PAGYAPGTKSVTIVT
+104 PSGYTPGAKSVTIVT

-125 LICSFASTSD
+125 LVCSFATTS
-135 NLLCS
+135 
-140 FASTTD
+140 D
-146 NAIGSYGARIDVSGA
+146 NAIGSYRARIDVSGA

-209 LKPGFEEGAEIKLGI
+209 LNPGFEEGAEVKLSI

-265 EIEEFFYDDGKGD
+265 EVEEFFSEMED

-293 FEKDDAGI
+293 FEKDNAGI

-311 FAKFFRTAS
+311 FAKFFRTAT

-344 NMFMATEDYG
+344 NMFMAMEDYDF
-354 IHTCSYYKLSQAN
+354 HTCSYYRLSEAN
-367 RAFSSEVENLGEAV
+367 RAFSSEVETLGEAV

-403 GEVWWDPEFEA
+403 GEMWWDPEFDP